1 MKAHH
6 EHEFEAALGLPE
18 TLPQGERILWQA
30 APDWKQLACHA
41 FHVRKIAAY
50 FALMWALQIAHYL
63 DEGAST
69 SVIFKQCGTS
79 LLLACIAL
87 GLLSMSAYYAAQTAI
102 YTLTNRRLVMRVG
115 IVLSLTFNL
124 PLKKIVAADVAH
136 LNQGFGD
143 IALSLN
149 NADRIAWLN
158 LWPHARAWHVKQP
171 QPTLRCVAN
180 AVQVAEMLATA
191 WKQENSH
198 LAWHQTE
205 DTTARNSHA
214 ANGVLA

>member
-18 TLPQGERILWQA
+18 KLPEGERILWQA

-50 FALMWALQIAHYL
+50 FTLMWALQIAHYW
-63 DEGAST
+63 DQGTASE
-69 SVIFKQCGTS
+69 VIFKQCGTS
-79 LLLACIAL
+79 LLLACFAL
-87 GLLSMSAYYAAQTAI
+87 GLLSISAYYAAQTAM

-124 PLKKIVAADVAH
+124 PLKKIVAADVAQGR
-136 LNQGFGD
+136 QGFGD

-149 NADRIAWLN
+149 THDRIAWLN
-158 LWPHARAWHVKQP
+158 LWPHARAWHIKQP

-180 AVQVAEMLATA
+180 VAQVSELLATA

-198 LAWHQTE
+198 IAWQQSLPATPQSSQ
-205 DTTARNSHA
+205 DTL
-214 ANGVLA
+214 GVMA